1 MYEEVPIIIQIRQNC
16 LIAYNDYSYLPKKIK
31 EKKEQKQITR
41 TNTFSSGSKKR
52 MKKILDLWHYSLK
65 QEEKINFITLTLS
78 SNWKKNIKYETYIK
92 NFIENI
98 KYKIGSFNY
107 IYKAEFQD
115 NGNLHYHILIDKNIH
130 WKIVRSTWNKIQ
142 KVHVDD
148 YQMKM
153 KNKYKN
159 GYYLDKNMCY
169 KNGEMVNEEVQK
181 KRYQIGKKA
190 NWRNP
195 NSTDLKEIDDKKMI
209 GNYINKYMNK
219 QDNVDENNNQKN
231 TPIKSYWGKNQE
243 LECLRYGTVYENQL
257 TDTTRILI
265 VINTIKKIEE
275 NSKTIC
281 TIHNKINEADISE
294 IENEAL
300 KINQSILKN
309 VRENKIQENTQNQIK
324 ELKKYN
330 KLYEENLED
339 KSEEIF

>member
-1 MYEEVPIIIQIRQNC
+1 M
-16 LIAYNDYSYLPKKIK
+16 
-31 EKKEQKQITR
+31 
-41 TNTFSSGSKKR
+41 
-52 MKKILDLWHYSLK
+52 
-65 QEEKINFITLTLS
+65 
-78 SNWKKNIKYETYIK
+78 
-92 NFIENI
+92 
-98 KYKIGSFNY
+98 
-107 IYKAEFQD
+107 
-115 NGNLHYHILIDKNIH
+115 DKNIH
-130 WKIVRSTWNKIQ
+130 WKIVRSTWNKLQ

-159 GYYLDKNMCY
+159 GYHFDKNMCY
-169 KNGEMVNEEVQK
+169 KNGEIISEEVQK

-219 QDNVDENNNQKN
+219 QDNEDENNNQKN

-243 LECLRYGTVYENQL
+243 LECLRYGKIYENQL
-257 TDTTRILI
+257 TDTTRKLI

-275 NSKTIC
+275 NNKTIC

-309 VRENKIQENTQNQIK
+309 VREKSPLIHNITNYVTVNDCANVVLACGASPIMADDQEEVAEITSICTGLNINIGTLNHLTIPSMFEAGKIS
-324 ELKKYN
+324 N
-330 KLYEENLED
+330 KLNHPILLDPVGAGASTYRTNTAKKLI
-339 KSEEIF
+339 EEIQFSVIRGNISEIKALAGNNSTTKFISGSLIIDSVIDD